1 MYGPGLLPGV
11 SFDAA
16 PPPRP
21 DQPPRMDI
29 AVFVGFA
36 ANGPVHRPVA
46 VDGVAA
52 FEAVFG
58 GDAPLGWDVTRGE
71 RVIAALAPT
80 VRGFF
85 ANGGRRC
92 WVIRVARTEDLE
104 ARWRGVAPSAL
115 GEPQKRDVAR
125 RGRFVLPGLVSATT
139 GGTFEAAQAQA
150 RGLGAG
156 SDGLRVSTRLN
167 RTGLASQ
174 DLAWDDDGA
183 RFPAQGCRVGDL
195 VELADPG
202 FTHRA
207 YAHVDSLVDG
217 LAHASW
223 RGRFARVDVADVGGL
238 GAADLP
244 GDDEVPGAASLAPA
258 ALARLT
264 FTAPAPQGLR
274 PGRWARWAHAGHQV
288 WLRIDTARG
297 AAAGGETVVE
307 GPAWRALGPIAPAP
321 GPVLLARL
329 ALDLRI
335 ESGASPTVLTEIGLT
350 PDHPGAWWTHLD
362 DDRFYARPRDAVSGR
377 PPLSA
382 SDDDVLAPPTAWL
395 PLGLEATF
403 GDALGP
409 LSMAGTALERDGL
422 SRQDAELFL
431 DPRLADLTVAT
442 LATEAERIREID
454 GERLFGV
461 HGALGVGEGR
471 EWNEASLVAAPD
483 AVQPRWERRPDEVV
497 PPPTPAAFKPPPH
510 WFSHRG
516 ACTTAPA
523 GAQVEG
529 PDFANFLD
537 RDSFVVAT
545 PALQG
550 PVGAIPPG
558 PLSLTWTTADPA
570 ALYILEQATRADLSD
585 AVEIWRGTALSHT
598 LDADREGVFYYRLTA
613 RVGDTS
619 SVPAAIAV
627 AVRADAWL
635 AAPFGEDARE
645 ALLSVHRALL
655 RLAAAS
661 GELFAVLSLPRDDRA
676 AQAVAHAG
684 RLTAR
689 RDPSQPGDGLS
700 DGERRALSYGALHHP
715 WVLSSTPTRAADGKP
730 RLAAC
735 PPDGVAA
742 GVLAARANAR
752 GAWVAPANEPL
763 RDIVGL
769 DPLIDPADRL
779 ALDTA
784 RINLIRREPRGFLV
798 LDADTL
804 SDETEWRSIPTRRL
818 FSLIRRLAVR
828 RGASYVFEPNGD
840 VLRRAV
846 ERGFSQMLE
855 TLFHKGAFAG
865 ATPAESFRVTVDPSP
880 ADRFAGR
887 LLVEIAVAPA
897 APLRFL
903 TVRLRQV
910 GERFTF
916 SEET

>member
-21 DQPPRMDI
+21 DQTPRMDI

-36 ANGPVHRPVA
+36 ADGPVHRPVA

-58 GDAPLGWDVTRGE
+58 GDAPLGWDAARGE
-71 RVIAALAPT
+71 RVVAALAPT

-104 ARWRGVAPSAL
+104 ARWRGVR
-115 GEPQKRDVAR
+115 PQDLTDDQSRDVAR
-125 RGRFVLPGLVSATT
+125 RGCFVLPGLVSATT
-139 GGTFEAAQAQA
+139 DGTFEAALAQA

-156 SDGLRVSTRLN
+156 PDSLRVSTRLD
-167 RTGLASQ
+167 RTGLSAQ
-174 DLAWDDDGA
+174 GLAWDEAGA

-202 FTHRA
+202 FSRRA
-207 YAHVDSLVDG
+207 YAEVARIVDG
-217 LAHASW
+217 WAEARW
-223 RGRFARVDVADVGGL
+223 RGRFERVGAADVGGFGL
-238 GAADLP
+238 ADLP
-244 GDDEVPGAASLAPA
+244 GDLAATGAASLAPA
-258 ALARLT
+258 DLARLT
-264 FTAPAPQGLR
+264 FAAPAPEGLR
-274 PGRWARWAHAGHQV
+274 PGRWARWTHAGHQV
-288 WLRIDTARG
+288 WLRIDTVRG

-307 GPAWRALGPIAPAP
+307 GPAWRVLDMDAPPQGPM
-321 GPVLLARL
+321 LLARL
-329 ALDLRI
+329 RLDLRV
-335 ESGASPTVLTEIGLT
+335 EKGDQPFVQSGVGLT
-350 PDHPGAWWTHLD
+350 PGSPNAWWSNLD
-362 DDRFYARPRDAVSGR
+362 DDRFYARPRDAVAGR
-377 PPLSA
+377 APLAALDQDLLDPPA
-382 SDDDVLAPPTAWL
+382 AWL
-395 PLGLEATF
+395 PLGLDATF
-403 GDALGP
+403 GDVLGP
-409 LSMAGTALERDGL
+409 LSAPGTALERDGL

-431 DPRLADLTVAT
+431 DPRLAALRVAT
-442 LATEAERIREID
+442 LATEAERLREID

-483 AVQPRWERRPDEVV
+483 AVQPRWERRPDEIV
-497 PPPTPAAFKPPPH
+497 PPPAPAAFAPPAH

-516 ACTTAPA
+516 ACATAPPSGLA
-523 GAQVEG
+523 EG

-537 RDSFVVAT
+537 RDSFVVAA
-545 PALQG
+545 PVLQG
-550 PVGAIPPG
+550 PVGPIVPG
-558 PLSLTWTTADPA
+558 PLTLIWTASDPA
-570 ALYILEQATRADLSD
+570 AVYVLEEAARADFTG
-585 AVEIWRGTALSHT
+585 AVEIWRGADLSHT
-598 LDADREGVFYYRLTA
+598 LDVGREGVFYYRLTA
-613 RVGDTS
+613 LVGDTP
-619 SVPAAIAV
+619 SVPSAIAV
-627 AVRADAWL
+627 AVRTDAWL
-635 AAPFGEDARE
+635 AAPSGAAAR
-645 ALLSVHRALL
+645 ADLLSVHRALL

-661 GELFAVLSLPRDDRA
+661 GELFAVLSLPRADRTADAVDHA
-676 AQAVAHAG
+676 A

-689 RDPSQPGDGLS
+689 RAPGQPGDGLD

-715 WVLSSTPTRAADGKP
+715 WVLSSTPTKAADGRP

-742 GVLAARANAR
+742 GVLAARANGR
-752 GAWVAPANEPL
+752 GAWVAPANTPL

-769 DPLIDPADRL
+769 DPLIEADDRPV
-779 ALDTA
+779 LDAA
-784 RINLIRREPRGFLV
+784 RINLIRREPRGFLA

-804 SDETEWRSIPTRRL
+804 ADEPEWRPISTRRL
-818 FSLIRRLAVR
+818 FSLLRRLTVR

-865 ATPAESFRVTVDPSP
+865 RTPAESFRVTVDPSP

-897 APLRFL
+897 TPLRFL

-916 SEET
+916 AEET

>member
-21 DQPPRMDI
+21 DQSPRMDI

-52 FEAVFG
+52 FAAVFG
-58 GDAPLGWDVTRGE
+58 GDLPLGWDVARGE
-71 RVIAALAPT
+71 RVTAALAPT

-85 ANGGRRC
+85 ANGGKRC

-104 ARWRGVAPSAL
+104 ARWRGVRPNDLSDA
-115 GEPQKRDVAR
+115 QKRDVAR
-125 RGRFVLPGLVSATT
+125 RGRFVLPGLLAASA
-139 GGTFEAAQAQA
+139 GGGFDVAIAQA
-150 RGLGAG
+150 RGVGAW
-156 SDGLRVSTRLN
+156 SDALRASTRLN

-174 DLAWDDDGA
+174 ALEQDPLGL
-183 RFPAQGCRVGDL
+183 RFPVQGCQVGDL
-195 VELADPG
+195 VELADPS
-202 FTHRA
+202 FTRHA
-207 YAHVDSLVDG
+207 YARIDQIADG
-217 LAHASW
+217 MARARW
-223 RGRFARVDVADVGGL
+223 CGRFERIGAADVGGF
-238 GAADLP
+238 GAVDLP
-244 GDDEVPGAASLAPA
+244 GDDAPGGSASLAPGDV
-258 ALARLT
+258 ARLT
-264 FTAPAPQGLR
+264 FSGAGPNDLR
-274 PGRWARWAHAGHQV
+274 PGRWARWLHAGLEV
-288 WLRIDTARG
+288 WLRIDTVRG
-297 AAAGGETVVE
+297 AGAGGDTVVE
-307 GPAWRALGPIAPAP
+307 GPAWRALGPTAPAL
-321 GPVLLARL
+321 GPALLARL

-335 ESGASPTVLTEIGLT
+335 EDGDQPTVRTAIGLT
-350 PDHPGAWWTHLD
+350 PGHANAWWLNLD
-362 DDRFYARPRDAVSGR
+362 DDPFYAAPRDAVADRS
-377 PPLSA
+377 PLAVTDAERLSQP
-382 SDDDVLAPPTAWL
+382 LAWL
-395 PLGLEATF
+395 PLGLEAAF

-409 LSMAGTALERDGL
+409 LSADGTALERDGL

-431 DPRLADLTVAT
+431 DPRLADLRVAT
-442 LATEAERIREID
+442 LATEAERLREID

-483 AVQPRWERRPDEVV
+483 AVQPRWERRPDELV
-497 PPPTPAAFKPPPH
+497 PPPAPAAFKPPAH
-510 WFSHRG
+510 WFTHRG
-516 ACTTAPA
+516 ACAVAPA
-523 GAQVEG
+523 SAAVTG
-529 PDFANFLD
+529 PDFASFLD
-537 RDSFVVAT
+537 RDSLVVAT
-545 PALQG
+545 PGLEG
-550 PVGAIPPG
+550 PAGPIPPG
-558 PLSLTWTTADPA
+558 GLTLTWTASDPA
-570 ALYILEQATRADLSD
+570 GVYVLEEATRADFVE
-585 AVEIWRGTALSHT
+585 AVEIWRGPGLSHT
-598 LDADREGVFYYRLTA
+598 LDLDREGVFYYRLTA
-613 RVGDTS
+613 VVGDTP
-619 SVPAAIAV
+619 SVPAVIAV

-635 AAPFGEDARE
+635 AAPFEEDVRKD
-645 ALLSVHRALL
+645 LLSVHRALL

-661 GELFAVLSLPRDDRA
+661 GELFAVLSLPRGDRA
-676 AQAVAHAG
+676 ADAAAHAA
-684 RLTAR
+684 RLTAN
-689 RDPSQPGDGLS
+689 RDPEQPGEGLD

-715 WVLSSTPTRAADGKP
+715 WVLSTTPTLKADGKP
-730 RLAAC
+730 RLTAC

-742 GVLAARANAR
+742 GVLAKRANLR
-752 GAWVAPANEPL
+752 GAWIASANEPL

-769 DPLIDPADRL
+769 DPTIEPANRL
-779 ALDTA
+779 ALDAA

-818 FSLIRRLAVR
+818 FSLIRRMAIR

-865 ATPAESFRVTVDPSP
+865 RTPAESFRVTVDPTP

-916 SEET
+916 AEET

>member
-36 ANGPVHRPVA
+36 ADGPVHRPVA
-46 VDGVAA
+46 VEGVAA

-58 GDAPLGWDVTRGE
+58 GDAPLGWDVARGE
-71 RVIAALAPT
+71 RVVAALAPT

-104 ARWRGVAPSAL
+104 ARWRGVRPSEL
-115 GEPQKRDVAR
+115 SEPQRRDVAR
-125 RGRFVLPGLVSATT
+125 RGRFVLPGLVSATA
-139 GGTFEAAQAQA
+139 GGTFQAAVAQA

-167 RTGLASQ
+167 RTGLAAQ
-174 DLAWDDDGA
+174 DLEWDDLGA
-183 RFPAQGCRVGDL
+183 RFPAQGCQVGDL
-195 VELADPG
+195 IELADPA

-207 YAHVDSLVDG
+207 YAQVDRLADG
-217 LAHASW
+217 LAETSW
-223 RGRFARVDVADVGGL
+223 RGRFERVDAADVSGF

-244 GDDEVPGAASLAPA
+244 GDDEDAGVASLAPGDRV
-258 ALARLT
+258 RLT

-274 PGRWARWAHAGHQV
+274 PGRWARWVQADHQV
-288 WLRIDTARG
+288 WLRVDTVRG

-307 GPAWRALGPIAPAP
+307 GPAWRALGPTAPTP
-321 GPVLLARL
+321 GPILLARL
-329 ALDLRI
+329 ALDLRV
-335 ESGASPTVLTEIGLT
+335 ENRDQPTVQSGVGLT
-350 PDHPGAWWTHLD
+350 PSHLDAWWNNRD
-362 DDRFYARPRDAVSGR
+362 DDQFYARPRDAVSGR
-377 PPLSA
+377 PPLAA
-382 SDDDVLAPPTAWL
+382 SDGDLLDPPTAWL

-403 GDALGP
+403 GDPLGP
-409 LSMAGTALERDGL
+409 LSTAGTALERDGL

-442 LATEAERIREID
+442 LAAEAERIREID

-471 EWNEASLVAAPD
+471 EWNEASLVTAPD
-483 AVQPRWERRPDEVV
+483 AVQPRWERRPEEVV
-497 PPPTPAAFKPPPH
+497 PPPAPAAFKPPPH

-516 ACTTAPA
+516 VCATAPA
-523 GAQVEG
+523 SAQVAG

-545 PALQG
+545 PLLQG

-558 PLSLTWTTADPA
+558 LLTLTWTTADPA
-570 ALYILEQATRADLSD
+570 ATHVLEQATRADLSD
-585 AVEIWRGTALSHT
+585 AVEIWRGTGLSHT

-613 RVGDTS
+613 VVGDTP

-635 AAPFGEDARE
+635 AAPFDEDARE

-661 GELFAVLSLPRDDRA
+661 GELFAVLSLPRGDRA
-676 AQAVAHAG
+676 AEAASHAA
-684 RLTAR
+684 RLTAQ
-689 RDPSQPGDGLS
+689 RDPSQPGGGLA

-715 WVLSSTPTRAADGKP
+715 WVLSSTPTQAADGKP

-742 GVLAARANAR
+742 GVLAARANTR
-752 GAWVAPANEPL
+752 GAWIAPANEPL

-769 DPLIDPADRL
+769 EPLIDPADRP
-779 ALDTA
+779 ALDAA

-804 SDETEWRSIPTRRL
+804 SDESEWRPISTRRL

-880 ADRFAGR
+880 GDRFAGR

-897 APLRFL
+897 TPLRFL

-916 SEET
+916 AEET